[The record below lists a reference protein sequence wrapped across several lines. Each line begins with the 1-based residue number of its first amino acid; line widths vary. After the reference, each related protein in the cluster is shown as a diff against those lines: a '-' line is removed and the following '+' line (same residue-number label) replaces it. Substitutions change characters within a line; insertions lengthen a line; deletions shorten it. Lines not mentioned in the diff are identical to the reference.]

1 MVEIFWCRLLRPEA
15 IVIFS
20 DLNGNM
26 MSIYVYA
33 SGDGRGNLNRDYDA
47 LFVLEIIYLWVY

>member
-1 MVEIFWCRLLRPEA
+1 M
-15 IVIFS
+15 IFS